1 MAMLKVNSII
11 AESHYN
17 IVINKVAGNAISP
30 LTLLTATSRET
41 LKKKKGRKKEKDQ
54 RNMTEGT
61 WKDDALPE
69 NTKRQ
74 DNREA
79 EQILRG
85 DEEKVQ
91 ITNWDMTEERA
102 STKASNVLTIELFI
116 LLRVPLKL
124 NPPKTEWRGTTSSL
138 IGPGN
143 KTAFTS
149 WAVIINFKHTGLFDP
164 GSHNENKAAKVQ

>member
-61 WKDDALPE
+61 
-69 NTKRQ
+69 
-74 DNREA
+74 
-79 EQILRG
+79 
-85 DEEKVQ
+85 
-91 ITNWDMTEERA
+91 
-102 STKASNVLTIELFI
+102 
-116 LLRVPLKL
+116 
-124 NPPKTEWRGTTSSL
+124 
-138 IGPGN
+138 
-143 KTAFTS
+143 
-149 WAVIINFKHTGLFDP
+149 
-164 GSHNENKAAKVQ
+164 